1 MKSLKVGRYRHVI
14 DLQHKILG
22 EPDPLSGHQA
32 ETWASFSAQ
41 PIPAEVLTGPG
52 RELRAAGA
60 EMAETDARIAMPYLP
75 GVTQQMRVLWD
86 GKIYNITGI
95 EYDATAR
102 REIRI
107 TCVEGRNDG

>member
-1 MKSLKVGRYRHVI
+1 MTLAAGRLIHI
-14 DLQHKILG
+14 ITLQSKG
-22 EPDPLSGHQA
+22 AGAPDPWSGLPP
-32 ETWASFSAQ
+32 EDWADVFANV
-41 PIPAEVLTGPG
+41 PAEVLTGPG

-60 EMAETDARIAMPYLP
+60 ELAETDARINLRWLP
-75 GVTQQMRVLWD
+75 GVTQQMRVLWE

-102 REIRI
+102 REVRL